1 MSEATG
7 DATADPLNASA
18 PGAPASRP
26 IPDSVEQADRIVR
39 VGYAVLLAGLLP
51 MAAWLCFAPLRTAVV
66 APAVV
71 KVDLNRRPV
80 QHLEGGTVREVLVR
94 DGQRVKTGDPILVL
108 GDVVVDADRERL
120 RYRVLLERATVARL
134 QAEQALSALSFPREV
149 QEAAKHDPR
158 IKSVTVKE
166 QALFESRRKTLV
178 SQVALL
184 KQQRGKIQQEIST
197 VGAQIR
203 QAQASLAAQTKELDS
218 NRGLEREGF
227 ISPIRIARLEAGV
240 SDYASKL
247 EERRAERV
255 RAEQRMME
263 VDLKIQSLH
272 NDYSKVASDELKVSN
287 ARLAEYE
294 QEHRKSEDAAQRQAV
309 VAPSD
314 GVIIDLKFN
323 SPGSVV
329 SPRETIAEIVPG
341 DEKLVIESR
350 VRPEDFNH
358 LAVGQ
363 EASIRFTGFKYQSA
377 MMVQGRITY
386 ISADRLTDK
395 PTGVAYYAVLVEVDR
410 NSLERAGEVKLHA
423 GMPGEVYLQGKR
435 LTPIQYLIEP
445 ITTTLRRSAR
455 EL

>member
-1 MSEATG
+1 MNG
-7 DATADPLNASA
+7 
-18 PGAPASRP
+18 PASPP

-39 VGYAVLLAGLLP
+39 IGYVVLLAGLLP
-51 MAAWLCFAPLRTAVV
+51 IAAWLCLAPLRTAVV

-80 QHLEGGTVREVLVR
+80 QHVEGGTVREVLVR

-134 QAEQALSALSFPREV
+134 QAEQALSGLSFPREV
-149 QEAAKHDPR
+149 QEAAKQDAR
-158 IKSVTVKE
+158 INSVTVKE
-166 QALFESRRKTLV
+166 QALFDSRRKTLV
-178 SQVALL
+178 SQVAML

-197 VGAQIR
+197 VNAQIN

-240 SDYASKL
+240 ADYASKL

-255 RAEQRMME
+255 RAEQRMMD
-263 VDLKIQSLH
+263 VDLKIQGLQ
-272 NDYSKVASDELKVSN
+272 NDYAKAASDELKVSN

-309 VAPSD
+309 MAPSD

-323 SPGSVV
+323 SPGAVV

-341 DEKLVIESR
+341 EEKLVIESR
-350 VRPEDFNH
+350 VRPEDINH
-358 LAVGQ
+358 LAIGQ
-363 EASIRFTGFKYQSA
+363 EARIRFTGFKYQSA
-377 MMVQGRITY
+377 MMVEGKITY
-386 ISADRLTDK
+386 ISADRLADK
-395 PTGVAYYAVLVEVDR
+395 QTGIAYYAVLVEVDR
-410 NSLERAGEVKLHA
+410 DSLARAGEVKLHA
-423 GMPGEVYLQGKR
+423 GMPGEVYVQGKR